1 MTRRSPVLPAGETMK
16 TALVTGAGSGIGRAI
31 AQRLARDGYPVIV
44 NDIDDARA
52 GDVAAAIGAAGGRAK
67 AQAGDVSSE
76 SDVGRLVEAAR
87 AAFGPIG
94 LLVNNAGHVHQCA
107 FEHLAAADFDRMFAV
122 HVRGTF
128 LMMRAV
134 LPEMLAAEAGV
145 IINIASQLGQIGGVE
160 LVHYSGAK
168 AAIIGMTKAL
178 AREVS
183 SRGVRVNAVA
193 PGPVN
198 TPLVTVLSQDWRDR
212 KAAQLPLGRFGE
224 PEEIA
229 ATVAFLASPEA
240 SLFVGQTLGAN
251 SGDVML

>member
-1 MTRRSPVLPAGETMK
+1 MTKSAI
-16 TALVTGAGSGIGRAI
+16 VTGAGSGIGKAI
-31 AQRLARDGYPVIV
+31 AERLARDGYGVLV
-44 NDIDDARA
+44 NDLHGERADEVVRAITGKGGRAVAKA
-52 GDVAAAIGAAGGRAK
+52 GDVAQEA
-67 AQAGDVSSE
+67 DVAT
-76 SDVGRLVEAAR
+76 LVSAAR
-87 AAFGPIG
+87 EAFGDIG
-94 LLVNNAGHVHQCA
+94 LLVNNAGHVHQSA
-107 FEHLAAADFDRMFAV
+107 FTQITPADFDRMFAV

-134 LPEMLAAEAGV
+134 LPAMLEAGEGV
-145 IINIASQLGQIGGVE
+145 IVNIASQLGQIGGVE

-168 AAIIGMTKAL
+168 AAIIGMTKSL

-183 SRGVRVNAVA
+183 ASGVRVNAVA
-193 PGPVN
+193 PGPIN
-198 TPLVTVLSQDWRDR
+198 TPLVAGLSKDWRER

-229 ATVAFLASPEA
+229 AVVSFLASPAA